1 MCQLSRP
8 ITKSEPSL
16 EHDRQ
21 GITSRME
28 KGPYAPPFPSVTFP
42 RLKAEGEPDIGL
54 PLGHQIPLHLE
65 QTLIRVA
72 EKLAAVVGK

>member
-1 MCQLSRP
+1 MYRLSRP
-8 ITKSEPSL
+8 ITESEPTL
-16 EHDRQ
+16 EHDRP
-21 GITSRME
+21 GITSLME
-28 KGPYAPPFPSVTFP
+28 KGPYGPFSIREFP

-65 QTLIRVA
+65 QALIRVA